1 MDNNLD
7 LQAEEIGKSGRV
19 TYGHVIQYM
28 VLKIVNL
35 LYPVHYVYV
44 FIYIYIYICIYMYI
58 YVYMY
63 MYMYIYMHIYM
74 YVYI

>member
-7 LQAEEIGKSGRV
+7 LQAEEIGKSRRV

-44 FIYIYIYICIYMYI
+44 YLYIYIYIYSKYHKY
-58 YVYMY
+58 YQYLKHY
-63 MYMYIYMHIYM
+63 KYYKYHKY
-74 YVYI
+74 YK

>member
-44 FIYIYIYICIYMYI
+44 FIICIVWCFQSSRKVCI
-58 YVYMY
+58 SQWESSSQVG
-63 MYMYIYMHIYM
+63 
-74 YVYI
+74 